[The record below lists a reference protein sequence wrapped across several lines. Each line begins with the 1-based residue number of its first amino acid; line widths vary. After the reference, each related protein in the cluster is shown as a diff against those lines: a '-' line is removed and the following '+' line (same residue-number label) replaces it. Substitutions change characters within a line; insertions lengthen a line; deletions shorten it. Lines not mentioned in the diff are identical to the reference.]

1 MYGVI
6 LYTETASHLTMIYPL
21 LSPIEILHITKLI
34 ENVVVGSN
42 GSVKWEHWDNACC

>member
-6 LYTETASHLTMIYPL
+6 LYMESASHLTMIYPL

-42 GSVKWEHWDNACC
+42 GSVKWEDCDNAGY

>member
-6 LYTETASHLTMIYPL
+6 LYLETASHLTMIFPL
-21 LSPIEILHITKLI
+21 FSPILISLITKLI

-42 GSVKWEHWDNACC
+42 GSVKWEDCDNAGY